1 MRKKNQKIISL
12 FGCGGDRDSLKRP
25 IMTKIVY
32 EMSDIIIPTA
42 DNSRSEDIEKIFED
56 MKKGLPNEIT
66 KELYFIADR
75 SKAIK
80 KACELARP
88 GDYILLAGKGHEK
101 YQEIKGVK
109 FYFNDMEELK
119 KFLK

>member
-1 MRKKNQKIISL
+1 M

-56 MKKGLPNEIT
+56 MKKAYLMKLRKN
-66 KELYFIADR
+66 F
-75 SKAIK
+75 
-80 KACELARP
+80 
-88 GDYILLAGKGHEK
+88 ILLLIE
-101 YQEIKGVK
+101 VRL
-109 FYFNDMEELK
+109 LK
-119 KFLK
+119 SL

>member
-1 MRKKNQKIISL
+1 
-12 FGCGGDRDSLKRP
+12 
-25 IMTKIVY
+25 MTKIVY

-56 MKKGLPNEIT
+56 MKKAYLMKLRKN
-66 KELYFIADR
+66 FILLLIEVR
-75 SKAIK
+75 LLK
-80 KACELARP
+80 KACELAKP

-119 KFLK
+119 NFKIVLNSFKRS